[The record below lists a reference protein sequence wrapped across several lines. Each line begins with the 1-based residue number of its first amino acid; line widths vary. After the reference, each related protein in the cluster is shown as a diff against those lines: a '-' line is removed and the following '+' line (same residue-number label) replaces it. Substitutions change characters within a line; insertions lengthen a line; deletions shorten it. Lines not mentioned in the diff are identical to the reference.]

1 MITSSGVLL
10 NIHETVKTHTL
21 QKSTTSNF
29 EVRLRDTVIAKAN
42 LIPVTMQTDNTLID
56 IEEEQILDRVTAEQ
70 LAKIVEFLL
79 NLED

>member
-1 MITSSGVLL
+1 
-10 NIHETVKTHTL
+10 
-21 QKSTTSNF
+21 
-29 EVRLRDTVIAKAN
+29 
-42 LIPVTMQTDNTLID
+42 MQTDNTLID